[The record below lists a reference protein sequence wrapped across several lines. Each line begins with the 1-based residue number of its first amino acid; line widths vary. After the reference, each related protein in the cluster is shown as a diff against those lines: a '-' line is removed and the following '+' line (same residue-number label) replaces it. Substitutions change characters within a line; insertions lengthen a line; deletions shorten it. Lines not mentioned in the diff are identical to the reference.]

1 MWKAVWLFWF
11 FFFFYFKGFF
21 YWSADWLT
29 GLPERPS
36 GCCSSWCPCWL
47 LWTAT
52 LGHNYP
58 NEKKPQTPKMWLT
71 TYITPTGRH
80 HMTNMCITS
89 LCVCVLPGCTERR
102 GAVQCFLMHSGNSC
116 QRHRTAGAPSAARCH
131 SDMPELTHMSPHT
144 QAHTHTH
151 THRVI
156 IVQGLNL
163 PSVQVIFLIVCLCVC
178 HLMDFLP
185 PVLICHPCNHDNKYS

>member
-1 MWKAVWLFWF
+1 MWKAVWLLWF
-11 FFFFYFKGFF
+11 FFFFTLKASFIDLLI
-21 YWSADWLT
+21 DWLVYLKGRLVVVVLDVLVGSSEQQHSGT
-29 GLPERPS
+29 TILMKKTPNPQNVTNNIHYTHRAPS
-36 GCCSSWCPCWL
+36 HDQHVHYL
-47 LWTAT
+47 F
-52 LGHNYP
+52 
-58 NEKKPQTPKMWLT
+58 
-71 TYITPTGRH
+71 
-80 HMTNMCITS
+80 
-89 LCVCVLPGCTERR
+89 VCVLPGCTERR

-131 SDMPELTHMSPHT
+131 SDMPELTHMRPHT